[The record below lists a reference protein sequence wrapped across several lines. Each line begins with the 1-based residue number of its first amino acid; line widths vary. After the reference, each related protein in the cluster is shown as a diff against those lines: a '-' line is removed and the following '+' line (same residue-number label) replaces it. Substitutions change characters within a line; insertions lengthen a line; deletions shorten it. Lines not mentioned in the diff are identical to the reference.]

1 MKTTESACTSPT
13 RLVQSAKPL
22 QPVRRPTGKPR
33 PNKLVPQRTDHFLH
47 NRIRLVTHLIISRI
61 LNRMFHEYA
70 SRIFHPEGLRLSF
83 CCIFE
88 LDRGNR
94 NRRCSVNLKPYRVMQ
109 TARGTGASVGQR
121 LDDKIVVAKY
131 FLSQRIRCWFGKRRF
146 HIPSHS
152 DAGTTLGK

>member
-1 MKTTESACTSPT
+1 MKTIQSACTSPT
-13 RLVQSAKPL
+13 RLVLSAKAL

-47 NRIRLVTHLIISRI
+47 NRIRLVTHLIIGRI

-94 NRRCSVNLKPYRVMQ
+94 NRRCSLNLKPYRVMQ
-109 TARGTGASVGQR
+109 TARGTGSSVGQAFY
-121 LDDKIVVAKY
+121 DEVIVA
-131 FLSQRIRCWFGKRRF
+131 LNLAAQSIRRRFGKCRF
-146 HIPSHS
+146 RIPIYRN
-152 DAGTTLGK
+152 AR